1 MSPPIR
7 GPEYPCPDLP
17 APSGGWWADDPV
29 GHSTRNSARGAA
41 PFHGP
46 PKNGSLILTK
56 QGTGCFGN
64 GPNRPHAPA
73 PLTGGAGFVPPNSP
87 AVMSAT
93 QPALASA
100 SGGFDRFGRGIVRLQ
115 IAREIP
121 LMTQITP
128 SKHGCLTGCG
138 KRSQSRSSPA
148 PRRPDAR
155 HRISHRPSR
164 SPHTPGWA
172 CLRTMASHRDLNPSR
187 A

>member
-73 PLTGGAGFVPPNSP
+73 PLTGGDGFVPPNSP
-87 AVMSAT
+87 AVMS
-93 QPALASA
+93 
-100 SGGFDRFGRGIVRLQ
+100 
-115 IAREIP
+115 
-121 LMTQITP
+121 
-128 SKHGCLTGCG
+128 
-138 KRSQSRSSPA
+138 SPA
-148 PRRPDAR
+148 SPRQRQRWIRQIWAWDCPASNRPGNPINDANNAIKTWLPNWMR
-155 HRISHRPSR
+155 QTLAVPVLPGTTSTRRKASDLTQTLSVAAHTRMGMSENDGISSG
-164 SPHTPGWA
+164 S
-172 CLRTMASHRDLNPSR
+172 
-187 A
+187 